1 MVHDSEES
9 NKIWYT
15 HNMKEHTPAASELL
29 NYCFSF
35 LLSISCS
42 VAVCQLIINMMM
54 MMMVAMGG
62 VLRTGQRASSRN
74 LMSWSMNE

>member
-54 MMMVAMGG
+54 MMMSHFRHNHIRQNGISVAP
-62 VLRTGQRASSRN
+62 
-74 LMSWSMNE
+74 